1 MSDINRLDRPDE
13 PVNELAY
20 VCAGVGHTVIN
31 AFSAIVSNAEL
42 LKLSIRR
49 LEALDRASDL
59 ADAGETATIIET
71 IVRTSFDAASIA
83 RRMIDY
89 TRGLTTIGRDQV
101 SIERVIRLALDQ
113 PIPKA
118 GPNIRW
124 ETRIESSPSFLGD
137 EAQIIF
143 ALNCLI
149 DNAIESF
156 HDGSGT
162 IGIVSEVDDR
172 GWVQIVVSDDGE
184 GMDAAIVRR
193 AIEPFFTTKPGRFGL
208 GLTLA
213 NGVWRRHGGTMSITT
228 APGEGTSVR
237 LRLDPANPP
246 RIGAKPGSKARG
258 DAPTF

>member
-1 MSDINRLDRPDE
+1 MSDSNRLDRPDE

-42 LKLSIRR
+42 LKLSTRR
-49 LEALDRASDL
+49 LEPLDRAAGQTDG
-59 ADAGETATIIET
+59 GETATIIET
-71 IVRTSFDAASIA
+71 IVRTSFDAAAIA
-83 RRMIDY
+83 RKLIDY

-113 PIPKA
+113 PMSEA
-118 GPNIRW
+118 GRDIRW

-137 EAQIIF
+137 EVQIIF
-143 ALNCLI
+143 ALNYLI
-149 DNAIESF
+149 ENAIESF
-156 HDGSGT
+156 PDGSGT
-162 IGIVSEVDDR
+162 IGIVAEVDDH

-184 GMDAAIVRR
+184 GMDGSIARR
-193 AIEPFFTTKPGRFGL
+193 AIEPFFTTKTGRFGL

-228 APGEGTSVR
+228 APGAGTSVR

-246 RIGAKPGSKARG
+246 RIGAKPGAKARG
-258 DAPTF
+258 D